1 MLLINAAAAPPFP
14 ALEVSM
20 PKPIPVIPGVRLLSK
35 YLLNAVLRSNS
46 EGDYRLIRFGFV
58 QANEAAACMEVA
70 TLIWK
75 IDLLVLT
82 EKETDEVRTIGN

>member
-1 MLLINAAAAPPFP
+1 
-14 ALEVSM
+14 M

-58 QANEAAACMEVA
+58 QANEAAARMEVA
-70 TLIWK
+70 TFIWK
-75 IDLLVLT
+75 IDLLLLT
-82 EKETDEVRTIGN
+82 EKQTNEIRTVRN